1 MFIFNTTFLVSD
13 RAHGAWI
20 KWVHENYIPFTMK
33 SGLLTQP
40 QVTKILSAE
49 EQDGT
54 SFSVQFHAVDTTA
67 LETWRKQYENDIQKI
82 CFDTFGT
89 EVLSFST
96 VMEIISK

>member
-13 RAHGAWI
+13 KAHGTWT
-20 KWVHENYIPFTMK
+20 KWVRENYIPFVLK
-33 SGLLTQP
+33 SELLTQP

-54 SFSVQFHAVDTTA
+54 SFSVQFRAADA
-67 LETWRKQYENDIQKI
+67 KILEIWRKQYENECQIN
-82 CFDTFGT
+82 CFKEFGT

-96 VMEIISK
+96 VMEIIL

>member
-13 RAHGAWI
+13 SVHGAWI
-20 KWVHENYIPFTMK
+20 KWVRENHIPFVLK
-33 SGLLTQP
+33 SELLTQP

-54 SFSVQFHAVDTTA
+54 SFSVQFHAADATA
-67 LETWRKQYENDIQKI
+67 LETWRMQYENECQMN
-82 CFDTFGT
+82 CFKTFGA

-96 VMEIISK
+96 VMEVIL